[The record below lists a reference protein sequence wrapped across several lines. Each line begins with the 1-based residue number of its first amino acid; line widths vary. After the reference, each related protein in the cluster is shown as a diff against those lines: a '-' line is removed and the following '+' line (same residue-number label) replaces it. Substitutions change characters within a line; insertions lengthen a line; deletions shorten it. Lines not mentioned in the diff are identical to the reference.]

1 MRRKGLLLAL
11 LAIATVSGFI
21 GRYFV
26 RSAIPPLAATPAS
39 SIEETAGSAEEAAS
53 PAEESTSSTKETII
67 PAEDPSPAEVDSSLD
82 QENADGSTS
91 ATSGE
96 TPSVDLSAIE
106 PSFVEPSASQPER
119 LRLHIADAPAEN
131 SELAEPDIATTN
143 QDDIADTNPDILAS
157 ASPTSTANSSSD
169 IAVDDNSDAPAGTNS
184 GAPEVPLTGGVDS
197 AEPVARWQDLTR
209 ATTLLLLGA
218 IILLAAT
225 RWLFSGARK

>member
-11 LAIATVSGFI
+11 LTIATVSGFI

-26 RSAIPPLAATPAS
+26 RSAIPPLATTPAS
-39 SIEETAGSAEEAAS
+39 SVEEAADSAEEAAS
-53 PAEESTSSTKETII
+53 PAEESTSPTEETIN
-67 PAEDPSPAEVDSSLD
+67 PAEDSSPAEIDSSLD
-82 QENADGSTS
+82 QENADSTS

-96 TPSVDLSAIE
+96 TSSADLSAIE

-143 QDDIADTNPDILAS
+143 QNDIAGTNPD
-157 ASPTSTANSSSD
+157 T
-169 IAVDDNSDAPAGTNS
+169 
-184 GAPEVPLTGGVDS
+184 PEVPLTGGVGS
-197 AEPVARWQDLTR
+197 AELVARWQDLTR

-218 IILLAAT
+218 IILLAAA

>member
-1 MRRKGLLLAL
+1 MRRKGLLLAM

-26 RSAIPPLAATPAS
+26 RSAVPPLATTPAS
-39 SIEETAGSAEEAAS
+39 SVEETADSTEEATNPVEETAN
-53 PAEESTSSTKETII
+53 PAEESTSPTKETIS

-82 QENADGSTS
+82 QENIDSTS
-91 ATSGE
+91 ATSSE
-96 TPSVDLSAIE
+96 TSSADLSAIE

-143 QDDIADTNPDILAS
+143 QNDIAGTNPD
-157 ASPTSTANSSSD
+157 T
-169 IAVDDNSDAPAGTNS
+169 
-184 GAPEVPLTGGVDS
+184 PEVPLTSGVDS
-197 AEPVARWQDLTR
+197 AELVARWQDLTR

-218 IILLAAT
+218 IILLAAA
-225 RWLFSGARK
+225 RWLFSSARK

>member
-26 RSAIPPLAATPAS
+26 RSAVPPLATTPTS
-39 SIEETAGSAEEAAS
+39 SVEEAADSAEEAAS
-53 PAEESTSSTKETII
+53 PVEETANPVEESTSPTEETIS
-67 PAEDPSPAEVDSSLD
+67 PAEDPSPAEIDSSLD
-82 QENADGSTS
+82 QENADGTS

-131 SELAEPDIATTN
+131 SELTELDIVTIN
-143 QDDIADTNPDILAS
+143 QDDIADTNS
-157 ASPTSTANSSSD
+157 
-169 IAVDDNSDAPAGTNS
+169 GT
-184 GAPEVPLTGGVDS
+184 PEVPLTGGVGS
-197 AEPVARWQDLTR
+197 AELVARWQDLTR

-218 IILLAAT
+218 IILLAAA
-225 RWLFSGARK
+225 RWLFSGTRK

>member
-53 PAEESTSSTKETII
+53 SAEKTANPVEESTNSAEETIN
-67 PAEDPSPAEVDSSLD
+67 PAEDPSPAEIDSSLD
-82 QENADGSTS
+82 QENADSTS

-96 TPSVDLSAIE
+96 TSSADLSAIE

-143 QDDIADTNPDILAS
+143 QNDIANTSPDT
-157 ASPTSTANSSSD
+157 
-169 IAVDDNSDAPAGTNS
+169 
-184 GAPEVPLTGGVDS
+184 PEVPLTSGVDS
-197 AEPVARWQDLTR
+197 AELVARWQDLTR

-218 IILLAAT
+218 IILLAAA